1 MVDYNN
7 KITLD
12 GITTTEIT
20 GAEKIQ
26 LESDRASFAAK
37 SGERK
42 LKIIKQI
49 RLEKLIETDYLSNS
63 DVTMPNNIK
72 TFRQSLRDIPTN
84 HTDEDAYDLL
94 LVRDA
99 EGKLT
104 HSIWSKP

>member
-49 RLEKLIETDYLSNS
+49 RLEKLQETDYLSNS

-84 HTDEDAYDLL
+84 HVDEEAYDLL
-94 LVRDA
+94 LVRDVN
-99 EGKLT
+99 GNLT

>member
-84 HTDEDAYDLL
+84 HVDEEAYDLL
-94 LVRDA
+94 LVRDVN
-99 EGKLT
+99 GNLT

>member
-26 LESDRASFAAK
+26 LESDRAFFAAK

-84 HTDEDAYDLL
+84 HVDEEAYDLL
-94 LVRDA
+94 LVRDVN
-99 EGKLT
+99 GNLT